1 MLFPSLRD
9 SGGFVVLEALSQS
22 LPVATLNIGGPG
34 LMIDNDCGIKIN
46 VNKKNE
52 NEIIYELSTKI
63 NELIDN
69 DSLIIYKRKK
79 SLEKVNNFTWKIKA
93 QKLYN

>member
-1 MLFPSLRD
+1 
-9 SGGFVVLEALSQS
+9 
-22 LPVATLNIGGPG
+22 
-34 LMIDNDCGIKIN
+34 MIDNDCGIKID
-46 VNKKNE
+46 VNKKDE

-79 SLEKVNNFTWKIKA
+79 SLEKVNNFTWRIKA